1 MTASPEG
8 VWSPSRA
15 PVHEI
20 SLKVLAVIADEATHT
35 LFSRVITSDQLMLA
49 RDLADG
55 IALAETGAPD
65 VAFIDVGL
73 GDGAGLAMVH
83 HLKALAPD
91 ATVFALT
98 TRAALEAGAHAVA
111 LGGAGLFLLPLGG
124 DELLNA
130 VGAVRGRFA
139 ERALRVQLEQESAR
153 SARAAGWIARVAE
166 LADARDRNAA
176 AQQLAELF
184 VEATG
189 AAAAAVFLAVG
200 ERSSE
205 LARAAVTGPLDRAP
219 AYGTE
224 TDILDFARREQLVVV
239 PLALRR
245 LSVGH
250 LLLQKEPGRSSAFP
264 SVRRPDSSASTSRR
278 APLLDGLVK
287 LLATQATT
295 ALALLGERERST
307 GGAVMKDP
315 ASSAYSFA
323 YYVDVAGREIDKARR
338 YGRRF
343 TIATIVIEPEVS
355 AAPERP
361 GDLAFWRAA
370 PAQPAGGL
378 HPGPIAAFT
387 GGLHPGQAQGGLHPG
402 QVAEHLLRAVRDTDI
417 LARVEENEFHL
428 LMPETA
434 GLEAHACH
442 RRMLSRLAGS
452 EKRAGYLP
460 KGLLVG
466 VATFPHDGQ
475 SLAQLLRIARRRADA
490 TKASIVHRI
499 PQDLRS
505 VGEIFSLL
513 VREAPIA
520 DDPSAISAPRAL
532 ELSVADTVLL
542 AASVVKNALRGG
554 AVFIMVAHHDG
565 LSLGAEVR
573 ALLGAPREDVV
584 LHALDLRS
592 SPGCDDIEALCVLAE
607 HGAYALVGRN
617 QGGLVRGIHAADPLL
632 ADFLAERIG
641 RAAGLRVFG

>member
-1 MTASPEG
+1 MTASLEG
-8 VWSPSRA
+8 VWSPGRA
-15 PVHEI
+15 PVHDT

-35 LFSRVITSDQLMLA
+35 LFSRVITSDELMLA
-49 RDLADG
+49 GDLAEG
-55 IALAETGAPD
+55 IALAEAAAPD

-83 HLKALAPD
+83 HLKALAPE
-91 ATVFALT
+91 ATVFALA
-98 TRAALEAGAHAVA
+98 TRAELESGAHAVA

-124 DELLNA
+124 DEVLNA
-130 VGAVRGRFA
+130 LGSVRQRFG
-139 ERALRVQLEQESAR
+139 ERALRIQLEQESAR

-166 LADARDRNAA
+166 LADARDRSAA
-176 AQQLAELF
+176 AQQLAEVF

-189 AAAAAVFLAVG
+189 AAAGAVYLTVG

-205 LARAAVTGPLDRAP
+205 LARAALTGPLDRAP

-224 TDILDFARREQLVVV
+224 ADILDFARREQLVVV

-245 LSVGH
+245 LTAGH

-307 GGAVMKDP
+307 GGAAIKDP
-315 ASSAYSFA
+315 ATSAYSFA

-343 TIATIVIEPEVS
+343 TIATIVIEADAS

-361 GDLAFWRAA
+361 GEVAFWRTTPPPPPSSA
-370 PAQPAGGL
+370 L
-378 HPGPIAAFT
+378 N
-387 GGLHPGQAQGGLHPG
+387 PG

-442 RRMLSRLAGS
+442 RRMLARVAGS

-475 SLAQLLRIARRRADA
+475 GLAQLLRIARRRADA
-490 TKASIVHRI
+490 TKSSVVHRI
-499 PQDLRS
+499 PQDRRS
-505 VGEIFSLL
+505 IGDIFSLL
-513 VREAPIA
+513 VREAPA
-520 DDPSAISAPRAL
+520 AEVPFAVSAPRSL
-532 ELSVADTVLL
+532 DLPVADAVML
-542 AASVVKNALRGG
+542 ATSVVRNALRGG
-554 AVFIMVAHHDG
+554 AVFILVAHHDG
-565 LSLGAEVR
+565 LSLGAQIR
-573 ALLGAPREDVV
+573 TLLGSPREDVV
-584 LHALDLRS
+584 VHTLDLRS

-617 QGGLVRGIHAADPLL
+617 QGGFVKGIHAADPLL
-632 ADFLAERIG
+632 ADFLAERLG
-641 RAAGLRVFG
+641 RAVGLRVFG

>member
-35 LFSRVITSDQLMLA
+35 LFSRVIPSDELMFA
-49 RDLADG
+49 SDLAEG
-55 IALAETGAPD
+55 IALAESGAPD
-65 VAFIDVGL
+65 VAFVDVGL

-83 HLKALAPD
+83 HLKAIAPE
-91 ATVFALT
+91 ATVFALA
-98 TRAALEAGAHAVA
+98 TRAELESGAHAVA

-124 DELLNA
+124 DEVLNA
-130 VGAVRGRFA
+130 VGSVRLRFA
-139 ERALRVQLEQESAR
+139 ERALRMQLEHESGR

-176 AQQLAELF
+176 AQQVAEVF

-189 AAAAAVFLAVG
+189 AAAAAVYLIVG

-205 LARAAVTGPLDRAP
+205 LARAAVSGPLDRAP
-219 AYGTE
+219 AYGAE
-224 TDILDFARREQLVVV
+224 ADILDFARREQLIVV
-239 PLALRR
+239 PLALRK
-245 LSVGH
+245 LSAGH

-264 SVRRPDSSASTSRR
+264 SVRRPDSGSIATPRR

-295 ALALLGERERST
+295 ALALLAERERSA
-307 GGAVMKDP
+307 GGAAMKDP
-315 ASSAYSFA
+315 TSSAYSFA
-323 YYVDVAGREIDKARR
+323 YYVDVAGREIDKAKR

-343 TIATIVIEPEVS
+343 TIATIVIEPDAP

-361 GDLAFWRAA
+361 GDLAFWRSAPAA
-370 PAQPAGGL
+370 PSNAL
-378 HPGPIAAFT
+378 NPGE
-387 GGLHPGQAQGGLHPG
+387 
-402 QVAEHLLRAVRDTDI
+402 VAEHLLRAVRDTDI
-417 LARVEENEFHL
+417 LARVDENEFHL

-442 RRMLSRLAGS
+442 RRMLARVAGS

-475 SLAQLLRIARRRADA
+475 GLAQLLRIARRRAEA
-490 TKASIVHRI
+490 TKSSIVHRL
-499 PQDLRS
+499 PQDRRS
-505 VGEIFSLL
+505 LGEIFGLL
-513 VREAPIA
+513 VREAPAVEDPLAIA
-520 DDPSAISAPRAL
+520 APRPL
-532 ELSVADTVLL
+532 DLSVADTVLL
-542 AASVVKNALRGG
+542 ATSVVKNALRGG
-554 AVFIMVAHHDG
+554 AVFILVAHHDR

-573 ALLGAPREDVV
+573 ALVGPSREDVV
-584 LHALDLRS
+584 LHTLDLRS

-617 QGGLVRGIHAADPLL
+617 HGGFVRGIHAADPLL
-632 ADFLAERIG
+632 ADFLAERLG

>member
-1 MTASPEG
+1 MTASLEG
-8 VWSPSRA
+8 VWSPNRA

-20 SLKVLAVIADEATHT
+20 SLKVLAVIADEATRT
-35 LFSRVITSDQLMLA
+35 LFSRVVTTDELMLA
-49 RDLADG
+49 SELSEG

-83 HLKALAPD
+83 HLKALAPE
-91 ATVFALT
+91 ATVFALA
-98 TRAALEAGAHAVA
+98 TRAELEAGAHAVA

-124 DELLNA
+124 DEVLNA
-130 VGAVRGRFA
+130 VGSVRLRFA
-139 ERALRVQLEQESAR
+139 ERALRMQLEQESAR

-176 AQQLAELF
+176 AQQLAEVF
-184 VEATG
+184 VEATA
-189 AAAAAVFLAVG
+189 AAAAAVYLTVG
-200 ERSSE
+200 ERSTE
-205 LARAAVTGPLDRAP
+205 LARSALTGPLDRAP
-219 AYGTE
+219 AYGSE
-224 TDILDFARREQLVVV
+224 ADILDFARREQLVVV

-245 LSVGH
+245 LSAGH

-264 SVRRPDSSASTSRR
+264 SVRRPDSSVSTSRR

-307 GGAVMKDP
+307 VGAAMKDP
-315 ASSAYSFA
+315 ATSAYSFA
-323 YYVDVAGREIDKARR
+323 YYVDVAGREIDKAKRH
-338 YGRRF
+338 GRRF
-343 TIATIVIEPEVS
+343 TIATIVIEPDATAV
-355 AAPERP
+355 PERP
-361 GDLAFWRAA
+361 DDLAFWRVT
-370 PAQPAGGL
+370 PPPPSNTL
-378 HPGPIAAFT
+378 N
-387 GGLHPGQAQGGLHPG
+387 PG

-417 LARVEENEFHL
+417 LARVDENEFHL

-442 RRMLSRLAGS
+442 RRMLSRVAGS

-475 SLAQLLRIARRRADA
+475 GLAQLLRIARRRADA
-490 TKASIVHRI
+490 TKSSIMHRI
-499 PQDLRS
+499 PQDRRTI
-505 VGEIFSLL
+505 GEVFSLL
-513 VREAPIA
+513 VREAPSA
-520 DDPSAISAPRAL
+520 EGPSAISAPRAL
-532 ELSVADTVLL
+532 DLSVSDTVLL
-542 AASVVKNALRGG
+542 TTSVVRNALRGG
-554 AVFIMVAHHDG
+554 AVLILVAHHDG
-565 LSLGAEVR
+565 LSLGAQVK
-573 ALLGAPREDVV
+573 ALLASPRDDVV
-584 LHALDLRS
+584 VHALDLRS

-617 QGGLVRGIHAADPLL
+617 QGGFVKGIHAADPLL
-632 ADFLAERIG
+632 ADFLAERLG

>member
-1 MTASPEG
+1 MTASLEG

-35 LFSRVITSDQLMLA
+35 LISRVITSDELMLA
-49 RDLADG
+49 SDLAEG
-55 IALAETGAPD
+55 IALAETSAPD

-83 HLKALAPD
+83 HLKALAPE
-91 ATVFALT
+91 ATVFALA
-98 TRAALEAGAHAVA
+98 TRAELEAGAHAVA

-124 DELLNA
+124 DEVLNA
-130 VGAVRGRFA
+130 VGSVRVRFV
-139 ERALRVQLEQESAR
+139 ERALRMQLEQESAR

-176 AQQLAELF
+176 AQQLAEVF
-184 VEATG
+184 VEATA
-189 AAAAAVFLAVG
+189 AAAAAVYLTAG
-200 ERSSE
+200 ERSTE
-205 LARAAVTGPLDRAP
+205 LVRSALTGPLDRAP
-219 AYGTE
+219 AYGSE
-224 TDILDFARREQLVVV
+224 ADILDFARREQLVVV

-245 LSVGH
+245 LSAGH

-307 GGAVMKDP
+307 GGAAMKDP

-338 YGRRF
+338 HGRRF
-343 TIATIVIEPEVS
+343 TIATIVIEPDAT

-361 GDLAFWRAA
+361 DDLAYWRPTPPPPSNA
-370 PAQPAGGL
+370 L
-378 HPGPIAAFT
+378 N
-387 GGLHPGQAQGGLHPG
+387 PG

-417 LARVEENEFHL
+417 LARVDENEFHL

-442 RRMLSRLAGS
+442 RRMLSRVAGS

-475 SLAQLLRIARRRADA
+475 GLAQLLRIARRRAEA
-490 TKASIVHRI
+490 TKSSIMHRI
-499 PQDLRS
+499 PQDRRS
-505 VGEIFSLL
+505 IGEIFSLL
-513 VREAPIA
+513 VREP
-520 DDPSAISAPRAL
+520 PSAEGPAAIAAPRAL
-532 ELSVADTVLL
+532 DLSVSDTVLL
-542 AASVVKNALRGG
+542 ATSVIRNAVRGG
-554 AVFIMVAHHDG
+554 AVFILVAHHDG
-565 LSLGAEVR
+565 LSLGAQVK
-573 ALLGAPREDVV
+573 ALLASPRDDVV
-584 LHALDLRS
+584 VHALDLRS

-617 QGGLVRGIHAADPLL
+617 QGGFVKGIHAADPLL
-632 ADFLAERIG
+632 ADFLAERLG

>member
-1 MTASPEG
+1 MTASLEG
-8 VWSPSRA
+8 VWSPGRA
-15 PVHEI
+15 PVHDT

-35 LFSRVITSDQLMLA
+35 LFSRVITSDELMLA
-49 RDLADG
+49 GDLAEG
-55 IALAETGAPD
+55 IALAEAAAPD

-83 HLKALAPD
+83 HLKALAPE
-91 ATVFALT
+91 ATVFALA
-98 TRAALEAGAHAVA
+98 TRAELESGAHAVA

-124 DELLNA
+124 DEVLNA
-130 VGAVRGRFA
+130 LGSVRQRFG
-139 ERALRVQLEQESAR
+139 ERALRIQLEQESAR

-166 LADARDRNAA
+166 LADARDRSAA
-176 AQQLAELF
+176 AQQVAEVF
-184 VEATG
+184 VEATQ
-189 AAAAAVFLAVG
+189 AAAGAVYLTVG
-200 ERSSE
+200 ERSTE
-205 LARAAVTGPLDRAP
+205 LARAALTGPLDRAP

-224 TDILDFARREQLVVV
+224 ADILDFARREQLVVV

-245 LSVGH
+245 LTAGH

-307 GGAVMKDP
+307 GGAAIKDP
-315 ASSAYSFA
+315 ATSAYSFA

-343 TIATIVIEPEVS
+343 TIATIVIEPDAS

-361 GDLAFWRAA
+361 GEVAFWRTTPPPPPSSA
-370 PAQPAGGL
+370 L
-378 HPGPIAAFT
+378 N
-387 GGLHPGQAQGGLHPG
+387 PG

-442 RRMLSRLAGS
+442 RRMLARLAGS

-475 SLAQLLRIARRRADA
+475 GLAQLLRIARRRADA
-490 TKASIVHRI
+490 TKSSIVHRI
-499 PQDLRS
+499 PQDRRS
-505 VGEIFSLL
+505 IGDIFSLL
-513 VREAPIA
+513 VREAPA
-520 DDPSAISAPRAL
+520 AEVPFAVSAPRSL
-532 ELSVADTVLL
+532 DLPVADAVML
-542 AASVVKNALRGG
+542 ATSVVRNALRGG
-554 AVFIMVAHHDG
+554 AVFILVAHHDG
-565 LSLGAEVR
+565 LSLGAQIR
-573 ALLGAPREDVV
+573 TLLGSPREDVV
-584 LHALDLRS
+584 VHALDLRS
-592 SPGCDDIEALCVLAE
+592 SPGCEDIEALCILAE

-617 QGGLVRGIHAADPLL
+617 QGGFVKGIHAADPLL
-632 ADFLAERIG
+632 ADFLAERLG
-641 RAAGLRVFG
+641 RAVGLRVFG